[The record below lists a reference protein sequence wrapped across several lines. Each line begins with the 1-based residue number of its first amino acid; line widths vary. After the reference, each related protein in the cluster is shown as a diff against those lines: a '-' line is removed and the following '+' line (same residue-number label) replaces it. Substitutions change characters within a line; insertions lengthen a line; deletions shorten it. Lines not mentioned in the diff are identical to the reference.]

1 MEVMGKIEEGS
12 KHAELVACLRF
23 LEEDRLLA
31 NMLEQ
36 AKSKG
41 TLALVEKNIYII
53 DTFVSNN

>member
-1 MEVMGKIEEGS
+1 MGKIEEGR

-41 TLALVEKNIYII
+41 TLVEKNI
-53 DTFVSNN
+53 